1 MTDFDL
7 NEVDRLLTTTK
18 QVRKRLDLET
28 DVPVDL
34 LLDCIE
40 VAGHAP
46 VGGNLERNR
55 WIIVTDPEL
64 KAEIAHYYAEV
75 GRPYLSA
82 SSGIRTDDRT
92 NRVID
97 SSIHLIDHLHEVPAL
112 VIPLRL
118 DRPPSGENEEG
129 SAGGWWGSVLPGVW
143 SFQLAARAR
152 GLGSTWT
159 TFQLAE
165 ESKIAEL
172 LGIPETVSQCAS
184 LAVAFYTGYSFH
196 PAPRRSVDEVTYL
209 NSWKQPVR

>member
-1 MTDFDL
+1 MNDFNL

-18 QVRKRLDLET
+18 QVRKRLDLTRE
-28 DVPVDL
+28 VPNDL

-46 VGGNLERNR
+46 VGGNLARNR

-64 KAEIAHYYAEV
+64 QAEIAHYYGEV
-75 GRPYLSA
+75 GRPYIDA
-82 SSGIRTDDRT
+82 SSGIRTGERT
-92 NRVID
+92 ARVVD

-118 DRPPSGENEEG
+118 DRPPAGENDEG

-152 GLGSTWT
+152 
-159 TFQLAE
+159 
-165 ESKIAEL
+165 
-172 LGIPETVSQCAS
+172 
-184 LAVAFYTGYSFH
+184 
-196 PAPRRSVDEVTYL
+196 
-209 NSWKQPVR
+209 

>member
-7 NEVDRLLTTTK
+7 NEVDRLLKTTK
-18 QVRKRLDLET
+18 QVRKRLYLDTE
-28 DVPVDL
+28 VPLDL

-152 GLGSTWT
+152 GLG
-159 TFQLAE
+159 A
-165 ESKIAEL
+165 
-172 LGIPETVSQCAS
+172 AS
-184 LAVAFYTGYSFH
+184 GSRSR
-196 PAPRRSVDEVTYL
+196 PRRARFGTSRLSAHTRVCSCDR
-209 NSWKQPVR
+209 VRARARRGAHC